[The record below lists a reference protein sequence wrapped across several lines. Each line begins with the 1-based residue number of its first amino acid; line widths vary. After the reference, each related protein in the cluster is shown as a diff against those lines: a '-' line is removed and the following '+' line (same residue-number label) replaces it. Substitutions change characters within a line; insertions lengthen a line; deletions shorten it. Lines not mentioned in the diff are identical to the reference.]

1 MSATLHENIWICS
14 LLIRAF
20 GEDRPEV
27 QDRSETSEKSMAA
40 TDNELNLDE
49 PTTTTW
55 GFWDENKRKNS
66 FEYEL
71 RIAERNYFR
80 EIRREEEQE

>member
-1 MSATLHENIWICS
+1 MSATLHENILTCS

-55 GFWDENKRKNS
+55 GSEMKTRG
-66 FEYEL
+66 
-71 RIAERNYFR
+71 RILSNTN
-80 EIRREEEQE
+80 